1 MSSIEG
7 FLDADRILN
16 MLFRL
21 TGCSSSWLVGAVVM
35 MVGAVEMKR
44 KRKRGGTELATSN
57 CTSGFDGERQGKK
70 ERGDG

>member
-35 MVGAVEMKR
+35 MVGAVEVKR
-44 KRKRGGTELATSN
+44 KKRGDTELAMY
-57 CTSGFDGERQGKK
+57 
-70 ERGDG
+70 

>member
-1 MSSIEG
+1 MSSIDG

-35 MVGAVEMKR
+35 MVGAVEVEK
-44 KRKRGGTELATSN
+44 KKRGGTELATSN
-57 CTSGFDGERQGKK
+57 CTSGFDGDRQGKR

>member
-1 MSSIEG
+1 MSSIDG

-35 MVGAVEMKR
+35 MVGAVEVEK
-44 KRKRGGTELATSN
+44 KKRGGTELATS
-57 CTSGFDGERQGKK
+57 
-70 ERGDG
+70 